1 MIKKLLIL
9 VTATISVAVT
19 VSAEVPTP
27 NAVFRFYVGM
37 AALSRTSDRGKA
49 NEIESD
55 MRNCVK
61 GMIDSGTNLPNDF
74 RYFDCDKDKISH
86 TNKTL
91 TSNNYIYRLME
102 YSFSDKILKINVR
115 ILSNK
120 LEGSLPDFQSK
131 RLATT
136 DAYIMTNVVKTFTI
150 NGIEKVFNDTVM
162 TEIGTGLIKSISNG
176 IGSSGVDK
184 NALRIKAA
192 QAYGRKNYNE
202 AYGYYEQIISIDPE
216 DADAY
221 YRLGLMTYWL
231 QGCESKFRKKKYA
244 HNKGKEYLTL
254 ANTKGYYS
262 KNYIISDKAEQVLHY
277 IKYYNQ

>member
-1 MIKKLLIL
+1 MPIA
-9 VTATISVAVT
+9 ATIR
-19 VSAEVPTP
+19 AEVPPP
-27 NAVFRFYVGM
+27 NAVLRFYEGM
-37 AALSRTSDRGKA
+37 AELSRTNDNSKA
-49 NEIESD
+49 NEIESN

-61 GMIDSGTNLPNDF
+61 GMMDSGANLPNDF
-74 RYFDCDKDKISH
+74 RYFDCDADKISH

-115 ILSNK
+115 ILDNK
-120 LEGSLPDFQSK
+120 IEGSVPDFQSTK
-131 RLATT
+131 LATT

-150 NGIEKVFNDTVM
+150 NGKEKIFNDTVI

-176 IGSSGVDK
+176 EGISGVDK

-192 QAYGRKNYNE
+192 QAYGRKAYQE
-202 AYGYYEQIISIDPE
+202 AYGYYEQIISIDPN

-221 YRLGLMTYWL
+221 YRLGLMTYWM
-231 QGCESKFRKKKYA
+231 QGCESKFSKKKYA
-244 HNKGKEYLTL
+244 HSKGKEYLTI
-254 ANTKGYYS
+254 ANTKGYYN
-262 KNYIISDKAEQVLHY
+262 KNYLISRKAEQVLHY

>member
-1 MIKKLLIL
+1 MIKKMLIL
-9 VTATISVAVT
+9 VAAIISVAAT
-19 VSAEVPTP
+19 VHAEIPTP
-27 NAVFRFYVGM
+27 NAVLRFYEGM
-37 AALSRTSDRGKA
+37 AELSHTSDRGKA
-49 NEIESD
+49 NEIESE

-120 LEGSLPDFQSK
+120 MEGSLPDFQST
-131 RLATT
+131 RLAAT
-136 DAYIMTNVVKTFTI
+136 DAYIMTNIVKTFTI
-150 NGIEKVFNDTVM
+150 NGVEKVFNDTVM
-162 TEIGTGLIKSISNG
+162 TEIETGLIKGISNG
-176 IGSSGVDK
+176 MGFSGVDK

-192 QAYGRKNYNE
+192 QAYGRKNYDK
-202 AYGYYEQIISIDPE
+202 AYKYYEQIISIDPD

-231 QGCESKFRKKKYA
+231 QGCESKFRKKRYA

-254 ANTKGYYS
+254 AWQKGTGA
-262 KNYIISDKAEQVLHY
+262 ISMKAKRVLHWM
-277 IKYYNQ
+277 YNPYM